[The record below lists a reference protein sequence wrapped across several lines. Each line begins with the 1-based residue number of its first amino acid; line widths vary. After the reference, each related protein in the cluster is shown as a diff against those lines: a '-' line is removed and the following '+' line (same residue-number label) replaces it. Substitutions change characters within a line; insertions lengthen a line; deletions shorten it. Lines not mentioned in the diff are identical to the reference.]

1 LKFEKEILS
10 LLEKARR
17 SIKASKVLFSEGDYD
32 FAISRAYYAMFYC
45 AEAVLLTKELRFKKH
60 SGVIAMFGKEF
71 VKTGL
76 LPEKLHQYLIDAYS
90 EREKGDYEALYLQ
103 SEDEARKIIERAEE
117 FIFEIEK
124 FLKEKGYKL
133 KKES

>member
-1 LKFEKEILS
+1 LKFEEEILS
-10 LLEKARR
+10 LIVKARR

-45 AEAVLLTKELRFKKH
+45 AEAVLLTKELKSKKH

-76 LPEKLHQYLIDAYS
+76 LPEKLHKYLIEAYS
-90 EREKGDYEALYLQ
+90 ERGKGDYEALGLQ

-117 FIFEIEK
+117 FISEMEK
-124 FLKEKGYKL
+124 FLQEQGYKL
-133 KKES
+133 KK